1 MGKIRV
7 TQVKSA
13 IKRTARQKKTMEALG
28 IRKLHQTIEVE
39 ATPQIRGMVAK
50 VLHLVEVEEVAGKPA
65 SSK

>member
-1 MGKIRV
+1 MGKIKV

-13 IKRTARQKKTMEALG
+13 IKKPVRQKRTLEALG

-50 VLHLVEVEEVAGKPA
+50 VAHLVVVEEVK
-65 SSK
+65 